1 MDDLIVSCPLCS
13 KRFKVHPDRLPKGV
27 TSFNCRKCGALINIR
42 LPQEPV
48 KPQEGSRTVLVVLDE
63 TELADLIVKI
73 LARGSLNSKIVV
85 TGEEALNIMDTYPPD
100 AAVISVALPD
110 MMGYEVVD
118 WIRRSDSIRDIPVI
132 LLSSLHHGTRF
143 KRAPTSLYGAD
154 DYIERHHLP
163 DLLVPKFKNLFQKGA
178 EAKPLDAASGTSEP
192 LSDEEVDERRE
203 IERLE
208 DSTAE
213 KEEMPIAEEVS
224 RMARVIA
231 GDILLYNEGTIS
243 GSSVEDAK
251 KALDNDIE
259 EGKRVLAA
267 RFPEFTGN
275 TADILSE
282 EITKVLQSAG
292 IAPDREEQ
300 DGS

>member
-1 MDDLIVSCPLCS
+1 
-13 KRFKVHPDRLPKGV
+13 
-27 TSFNCRKCGALINIR
+27 
-42 LPQEPV
+42 
-48 KPQEGSRTVLVVLDE
+48 
-63 TELADLIVKI
+63 
-73 LARGSLNSKIVV
+73 
-85 TGEEALNIMDTYPPD
+85 
-100 AAVISVALPD
+100 
-110 MMGYEVVD
+110 
-118 WIRRSDSIRDIPVI
+118 
-132 LLSSLHHGTRF
+132 
-143 KRAPTSLYGAD
+143 
-154 DYIERHHLP
+154 
-163 DLLVPKFKNLFQKGA
+163 
-178 EAKPLDAASGTSEP
+178 
-192 LSDEEVDERRE
+192 VDERRE

-292 IAPDREEQ
+292 IVPDREEQ